1 MLLFVHNQK
10 MKGGSI
16 VWRILKRLA
25 RVSLSVLLAGAVV
38 YYKKD
43 PKYIAIAPVLSAI
56 GKALRQAG
64 VSIPIPF

>member
-1 MLLFVHNQK
+1 M
-10 MKGGSI
+10 
-16 VWRILKRLA
+16 WRILKRLA

-43 PKYIAIAPVLSAI
+43 PKYIAIAPVLSAV